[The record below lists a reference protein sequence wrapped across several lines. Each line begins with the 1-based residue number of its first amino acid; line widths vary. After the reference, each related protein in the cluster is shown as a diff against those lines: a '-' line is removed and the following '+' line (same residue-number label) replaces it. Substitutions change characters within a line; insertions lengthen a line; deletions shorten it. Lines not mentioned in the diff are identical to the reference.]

1 MFRHLRHALIPC
13 LSMLNGKGA
22 MRRNN
27 LRHLCALSGPFR
39 AAGGLGPMRRNSLR
53 HLRTLI
59 LCLSMGSAAADQA
72 SAPAHAEDAA
82 LSFNFQ
88 DVEVRSALQTVA
100 DFTGLN
106 LVAGDTVSGRITL
119 RLEDV
124 PWRQALD
131 LILQAKGLGQRQV
144 GDVLLIAPEAEIA
157 AAEQQRLENE
167 RKMEALAPLH
177 TEHIQIG
184 YARAADLWALFDGI
198 GAQEGGAAEQG
209 SALIDERTNAIIVTG
224 TEAQIQA
231 FRRIVA
237 ALDVPV
243 RQVLI
248 ESRIISVN
256 SNYSQ
261 RFGVR
266 WGGGG
271 IVEGDERSVRIG
283 GSLKTL
289 GELQNAVA
297 DPTKAG
303 TISSPDDLVVDLG
316 VLNEGASSIGVG
328 LTGDSYLI
336 DLEISALEAEGNAE
350 VMARPKVIMADKSRA
365 RIESGVEIPY
375 QEASSSG
382 ATSTS
387 FKDAVLALE
396 VMPRITPDDRIIMEI
411 NVKHDNVGKIFNGI
425 PSINTN
431 EIQTE
436 VLVND
441 GQTVV
446 LGGIFQTDRNLATE
460 KTPLLGD
467 LPLLG
472 RLFRRTYERDDK
484 QELLIFITPRILPT
498 GADAGQEGEDA

>member
-1 MFRHLRHALIPC
+1 MKVVAAFLMLAAL
-13 LSMLNGKGA
+13 A
-22 MRRNN
+22 
-27 LRHLCALSGPFR
+27 
-39 AAGGLGPMRRNSLR
+39 AAGGRAFAEQPVAEPQDEDGLLSLDFQDIEVR
-53 HLRTLI
+53 
-59 LCLSMGSAAADQA
+59 
-72 SAPAHAEDAA
+72 AA
-82 LSFNFQ
+82 LQ
-88 DVEVRSALQTVA
+88 IVA

-106 LVAGDTVSGRITL
+106 LVASDAVAGRITL
-119 RLEDV
+119 HLDAV
-124 PWRQALD
+124 HWRQALE
-131 LILQAKGLGQRQV
+131 LILLAKGLDHRQL
-144 GDVLLIAPEAEIA
+144 GDVLLVAPASEIA
-157 AAEQQRLENE
+157 AAEQRRLENE
-167 RKMEALAPLH
+167 RRMQELAPVR
-177 TEHIQIG
+177 TAHIQVG
-184 YARAADLWALFDGI
+184 YARAADLWSLFN
-198 GAQEGGAAEQG
+198 AAAEQDAWSADQS
-209 SALIDERTNAIIVTG
+209 SALIDERTNAIIFTG
-224 TEAQIQA
+224 TAEQIEQ
-231 FRRIVA
+231 FRSIVK
-237 ALDVPV
+237 ALDVPA

-248 ESRIISVN
+248 ESRIITVN
-256 SNYSQ
+256 SNFSQ

-271 IVEGDERSVRIG
+271 IDQVGKRALRFG

-289 GELQNAVA
+289 GELQNSLA

-303 TISSPDDLVVDLG
+303 EISSPDDLVVDLG

-350 VMARPKVIMADKSRA
+350 VMARPKVVMADKSRA

-396 VMPRITPDDRIIMEI
+396 VMPRITPDDRIIMDI
-411 NVKHDNVGKIFNGI
+411 NVKQDNVGRIFNGV

-436 VLVND
+436 VLLND
-441 GQTVV
+441 GETVV

-460 KTPLLGD
+460 KTPLLGE

-472 RLFRRTYERDDK
+472 RLFRRTFERDDK
-484 QELLIFITPRILPT
+484 QELLIFITPRIMPENAH
-498 GADAGQEGEDA
+498 GEQDGEDA

>member
-1 MFRHLRHALIPC
+1 MKIVAAFLMLAAL
-13 LSMLNGKGA
+13 A
-22 MRRNN
+22 
-27 LRHLCALSGPFR
+27 
-39 AAGGLGPMRRNSLR
+39 AAGGRAFAEQPVAGPQDEDGLLSLDFQDIEVR
-53 HLRTLI
+53 
-59 LCLSMGSAAADQA
+59 
-72 SAPAHAEDAA
+72 AA
-82 LSFNFQ
+82 LQ
-88 DVEVRSALQTVA
+88 IVA

-106 LVAGDTVSGRITL
+106 LVASDAVAGRITL
-119 RLEDV
+119 HLDAV
-124 PWRQALD
+124 HWRQALE
-131 LILQAKGLGQRQV
+131 LILLAKGLDHRQL
-144 GDVLLIAPEAEIA
+144 GEVLLVAPASEIA
-157 AAEQQRLENE
+157 AAEQRRLENE
-167 RKMEALAPLH
+167 RRMQELAPVR
-177 TEHIQIG
+177 TAHIQVG
-184 YARAADLWALFDGI
+184 YARAADLWSLFN
-198 GAQEGGAAEQG
+198 AAAEQDAWSADQS
-209 SALIDERTNAIIVTG
+209 SALIDERTNAIIFTG
-224 TEAQIQA
+224 TAEQIEQ
-231 FRRIVA
+231 FRSIVK
-237 ALDVPV
+237 ALDVPA

-248 ESRIISVN
+248 ESRIITVN
-256 SNYSQ
+256 SNFSQ

-271 IVEGDERSVRIG
+271 IDQGGKRALRFG

-289 GELQNAVA
+289 GELQNSLA

-303 TISSPDDLVVDLG
+303 EISSPDDLVVDLG

-350 VMARPKVIMADKSRA
+350 VMARPKVVMADKSRA

-396 VMPRITPDDRIIMEI
+396 VMPRITPDNRIIMDI
-411 NVKHDNVGKIFNGI
+411 NVKQDNVGRIFNGV

-436 VLVND
+436 VLLND
-441 GQTVV
+441 GETVV

-460 KTPLLGD
+460 KTPLLGE

-472 RLFRRTYERDDK
+472 RLFRRTFERDDK
-484 QELLIFITPRILPT
+484 QELLIFITPRIMPANAL
-498 GADAGQEGEDA
+498 GEQDGEDA

>member
-1 MFRHLRHALIPC
+1 MKITAAL
-13 LSMLNGKGA
+13 LMLAAVASQAFAEGPVSPPTNEGE
-22 MRRNN
+22 
-27 LRHLCALSGPFR
+27 ALSLDFQDIEVR
-39 AAGGLGPMRRNSLR
+39 AA
-53 HLRTLI
+53 
-59 LCLSMGSAAADQA
+59 
-72 SAPAHAEDAA
+72 
-82 LSFNFQ
+82 
-88 DVEVRSALQTVA
+88 LQIIA

-106 LVAGDTVSGRITL
+106 LVASDAVVGRITL
-119 RLEDV
+119 HLEAV
-124 PWRQALD
+124 PWRQALE
-131 LILQAKGLGQRQV
+131 LILQAKGLDHRQL
-144 GDVLLIAPEAEIA
+144 GSVLLVAPAAEIA
-157 AAEQQRLENE
+157 AAEQQRLENQQRMQE
-167 RKMEALAPLH
+167 LAPVR

-184 YARAADLWALFDGI
+184 YARAADLWSLFN
-198 GAQEGGAAEQG
+198 AAAEQDARAANQS
-209 SALIDERTNAIIVTG
+209 SALIDERTNAIIFTG
-224 TEAQIQA
+224 TAAQIEQ
-231 FRRIVA
+231 FRSIVK
-237 ALDVPV
+237 ALDVPA

-248 ESRIISVN
+248 ESRIITVN
-256 SNYSQ
+256 SNFSQ

-271 IVEGDERSVRIG
+271 IDQGGKRALRLG

-289 GELQNAVA
+289 GELQNSLA
-297 DPTKAG
+297 DPSKASV
-303 TISSPDDLVVDLG
+303 ISSPDDLVVDLG
-316 VLNEGASSIGVG
+316 VLNEGASSIGIG

-350 VMARPKVIMADKSRA
+350 VMARPKIVMADKSRA

-396 VMPRITPDDRIIMEI
+396 VMPRITPDDRIIMDI
-411 NVKHDNVGKIFNGI
+411 NVKQDNVGRIFNGI

-436 VLVND
+436 VLLSD
-441 GQTVV
+441 GETVV

-460 KTPLLGD
+460 KTPLLGE

-484 QELLIFITPRILPT
+484 QELLIFITPRIMPANS
-498 GADAGQEGEDA
+498 ADGQDSEDA

>member
-1 MFRHLRHALIPC
+1 MKVVGAFLMLAALAAAGSRAVAEQPVDVPEDEDGR
-13 LSMLNGKGA
+13 LSLD
-22 MRRNN
+22 
-27 LRHLCALSGPFR
+27 FQDIEVR
-39 AAGGLGPMRRNSLR
+39 AA
-53 HLRTLI
+53 
-59 LCLSMGSAAADQA
+59 
-72 SAPAHAEDAA
+72 
-82 LSFNFQ
+82 
-88 DVEVRSALQTVA
+88 LQIVA

-106 LVAGDTVSGRITL
+106 LVASDAVAGRITL
-119 RLEDV
+119 HLEAV
-124 PWRQALD
+124 HWRQALE
-131 LILQAKGLGQRQV
+131 LILLAKGLDHRQL
-144 GDVLLIAPEAEIA
+144 GDVLLVAPASEIAEAE
-157 AAEQQRLENE
+157 QRRLENE
-167 RKMEALAPLH
+167 RRLQELAPVR
-177 TEHIQIG
+177 TAHIQVG
-184 YARAADLWALFDGI
+184 YARAADLWSLFN
-198 GAQEGGAAEQG
+198 AAAEQDAWSADQS
-209 SALIDERTNAIIVTG
+209 SALIDERTNAIIFTG
-224 TEAQIQA
+224 TAEQIEQ
-231 FRRIVA
+231 FRSIVK
-237 ALDVPV
+237 ALDVPA

-248 ESRIISVN
+248 ESRIITVN
-256 SNYSQ
+256 SNFSQ

-271 IVEGDERSVRIG
+271 IDQGGQRALRVG

-289 GELQNAVA
+289 GELQNSLA

-303 TISSPDDLVVDLG
+303 VISSPDDLVVDLG

-350 VMARPKVIMADKSRA
+350 VMARPKVVMADKSRA

-396 VMPRITPDDRIIMEI
+396 VMPRITPDDRIIMDI
-411 NVKHDNVGKIFNGI
+411 NVKQDNVGRIFNGV

-436 VLVND
+436 VLLND
-441 GQTVV
+441 GETVV

-460 KTPLLGD
+460 KTPLLGE

-472 RLFRRTYERDDK
+472 RLFRRTFERDDK
-484 QELLIFITPRILPT
+484 QELLIFITPRIMPT
-498 GADAGQEGEDA
+498 DSADGQGGEDA